1 MKLLLEQQEEIL
13 QNYKSTADATEAD
26 LVAAINQHLAAVV
39 KKNDLLPLVS
49 GAKRKYCK
57 KDTCSSTTIDFK
69 TIDGCFCRHCG
80 YVFPF

>member
-1 MKLLLEQQEEIL
+1 MKLLLEQQEKIL
-13 QNYKSTADATEAD
+13 QNYKVTADVTEAD
-26 LVAAINQHLAAVV
+26 LAAAINQHLTAVV

-57 KDTCSSTTIDFK
+57 KDTCGNITIDFK
-69 TIDGCFCRHCG
+69 TIDGCFCGNCG